1 MQHMH
6 GIISY
11 MFDCWAD
18 LVVHLL
24 LIAKEVHEYGICC
37 NLVSFVYLL
46 AGELRHITKLK
57 PWGMYDVLTEKY
69 EWDPEIA
76 QAFTDWLAPML
87 AYDPNERATAEDC
100 LTQPFLVG
108 LWQSEA
114 VGHSKPPNDD
124 CFGTTGLF
132 GGFWVSTTNRTFE
145 YLPLA

>member
-1 MQHMH
+1 MH

-37 NLVSFVYLL
+37 NLVSFGYLL

-108 LWQSEA
+108 L
-114 VGHSKPPNDD
+114 
-124 CFGTTGLF
+124 
-132 GGFWVSTTNRTFE
+132 
-145 YLPLA
+145 